1 MVAELVGELER
12 EREGEIKTS
21 FPTVIITDHI
31 SHRTASPRN
40 KMAISVVDIEN
51 ISLNIASPSSE
62 DYANLAQE
70 IKSCFGQIG
79 FMYIK
84 NHGIPAE
91 TIQNAMKESL
101 NFFQLDKKV
110 KEKTRKGVEYQGW
123 VEQGREIFDQD
134 EEGKIAELEV
144 RETFDMKNISAA
156 AIFPDQVNISKQ

>member
-1 MVAELVGELER
+1 MLPVSVLSVTG
-12 EREGEIKTS
+12 
-21 FPTVIITDHI
+21 
-31 SHRTASPRN
+31 N
-40 KMAISVVDIEN
+40 KMAISVVDLQN
-51 ISLNIASPSSE
+51 ISINIANPSSE
-62 DYANLAQE
+62 HYANLAEE

-91 TIQNAMKESL
+91 TIKNAMQESL
-101 NFFQLDKKV
+101 NFFQLGKEV

-134 EEGKIAELEV
+134 EDGNIAELEV

-156 AIFPDQVNISKQ
+156 AIFPDEV